1 MEHSDRRVPPLR
13 AYIAHLERGE
23 LPYQACGSCGERFF
37 YPRLLC
43 PACGATEV
51 DFHASSGLGT
61 IYSRTVVHARDEAP
75 FNVVLVDLEEGF
87 RIMSRVEDVPNKD
100 VRIGM
105 KVRLKYIDEPA
116 GDGLPSPVFAPA
128 GDA

>member
-1 MEHSDRRVPPLR
+1 MKRSDRKAPPMR
-13 AYIAHLERGE
+13 AYIEHLKRGE
-23 LPYQACGSCGERFF
+23 LPYQACASCGERFF

-43 PACGATEV
+43 PACGGTEV
-51 DFHASSGLGT
+51 DFRASSGLGT
-61 IYSRTVVHARDEAP
+61 IYSRTVVHARDAAP

-87 RIMSRVEDVPNKD
+87 RVMSRVEAVSNKD

-105 KVRLKYIDEPA
+105 KVRLKYIDAPE

-128 GDA
+128 EDA